1 MKESGPIFHYV
12 YILKSTSDPARHYT
26 GLTQDLDARLKDHN
40 WGKVPHTR
48 KYRPWVIETA
58 IAFRSREKASNF
70 EQYLKS
76 HAGRAFAK
84 KRF

>member
-1 MKESGPIFHYV
+1 MANPGPNFHYV
-12 YILKSTSDPARHYT
+12 YILSSLCDPSRHYT
-26 GLTQDLDARLKDHN
+26 GLTQNLEARLKDHN
-40 WGKVPHTR
+40 SGKVPHTR
-48 KYRPWVIETA
+48 KYKPWVIVTA
-58 IAFRSREKASNF
+58 IAFRSREKAANF